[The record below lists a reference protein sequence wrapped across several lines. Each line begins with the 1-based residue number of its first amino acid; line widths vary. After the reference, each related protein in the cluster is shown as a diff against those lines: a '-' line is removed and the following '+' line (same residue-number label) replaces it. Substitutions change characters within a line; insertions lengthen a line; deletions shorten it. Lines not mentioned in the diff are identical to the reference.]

1 MSTLNT
7 FVPRISGNEREY
19 SEILRRDR
27 GKYGRLKYVSDIT
40 TMTSFD
46 SSEESSTTSTEDS
59 ITCKLTS
66 ASQSPFDGSVETT
79 TTSSEDSTTSVG
91 EVWSSSSS
99 ESSNSEFSSSDEC
112 VRSGSGH
119 RQMAVSRLAR
129 DLYSGARIT
138 VLQSIL
144 LLVQFTLI
152 HTLTKRAFED
162 LLRLVS
168 QHLPEAAS
176 SSVPRSVYSLKKLF
190 VNTFPHVTGVK
201 IAYCSSCHALLRENR
216 ACEKETCVLE
226 ANVHHFIYV
235 SVAQQLKAKLE
246 DASESE
252 LYINV
257 SLTVWCCVH
266 VCIIHGRDLVGY
278 TAPAAN
284 DANGL
289 ALMSGVARSRIQ
301 SVGK

>member
-1 MSTLNT
+1 MY
-7 FVPRISGNEREY
+7 P
-19 SEILRRDR
+19 
-27 GKYGRLKYVSDIT
+27 
-40 TMTSFD
+40 TMPSFD

-59 ITCKLTS
+59 ITCKQTS
-66 ASQSPFDGSVETT
+66 ASQSPFDGSVETTTT

-99 ESSNSEFSSSDEC
+99 ESSNSEYSSSDEC

-119 RQMAVSRLAR
+119 RQMAISRLAR

-144 LLVQFTLI
+144 LLVRFTLI
-152 HTLTKRAFED
+152 HTLTERAFED

-201 IAYCSSCHALLRENR
+201 ITYCSSCHALLRENR
-216 ACEKETCVLE
+216 ACEKETCV
-226 ANVHHFIYV
+226 
-235 SVAQQLKAKLE
+235 
-246 DASESE
+246 
-252 LYINV
+252 
-257 SLTVWCCVH
+257 
-266 VCIIHGRDLVGY
+266 
-278 TAPAAN
+278 
-284 DANGL
+284 
-289 ALMSGVARSRIQ
+289 
-301 SVGK
+301 

>member
-1 MSTLNT
+1 
-7 FVPRISGNEREY
+7 
-19 SEILRRDR
+19 
-27 GKYGRLKYVSDIT
+27 
-40 TMTSFD
+40 
-46 SSEESSTTSTEDS
+46 
-59 ITCKLTS
+59 
-66 ASQSPFDGSVETT
+66 
-79 TTSSEDSTTSVG
+79 
-91 EVWSSSSS
+91 
-99 ESSNSEFSSSDEC
+99 
-112 VRSGSGH
+112 
-119 RQMAVSRLAR
+119 MAVSRLAR

-138 VLQSIL
+138 VLRSVL
-144 LLVQFTLI
+144 LFVRFTLI
-152 HTLTKRAFED
+152 HTLTKPAFKD

-176 SSVPRSVYSLKKLF
+176 SSVPRSVYSLKELF

-257 SLTVWCCVH
+257 F
-266 VCIIHGRDLVGY
+266 IIHGRDLVGY

-289 ALMSGVARSRIQ
+289 ALMCGVARSRIQ